1 MDLFRDVRK
10 KNLERVAPL
19 AVRMRPRTL
28 DEFVGQH
35 HFLGPGKLLRRM
47 LEADRLTSVIFYGP
61 PGTGKTTL
69 AQLVA
74 TYTKSHFEQ
83 VNAAAVGVKE
93 VRAILDAAKERLGN
107 AGART
112 VLFLDEIHRF
122 NRAQQDILL
131 GDVEAGYVLLVGA
144 TTENPFFAVNSP
156 LISRSQIFQ
165 FAPLSEDEIRLLVR
179 RALDDPERGFGKVP
193 IRIDPEA
200 IDLWATMSD
209 GDGRRA
215 LMALEVAVLSLMAEK
230 EPGGAGGVSL
240 SSASDVGTADAT
252 IHITLDVAEQS
263 IQRKA
268 IVYDGTGDEHYD
280 AASAL
285 IKSMRGSDPDAAVY
299 WVARMLEAGE
309 DPRFIARRIAIL
321 ASEDIGNADPQAI
334 VVAAAAFDVVEKIGM
349 PEAQL
354 TLGQAAIYMAT
365 APKSNASAMAIWS
378 AIADVREGRTIPV
391 PRHLRDTHYKQAA
404 RLGHGKGYKY
414 AHDYAGGVV
423 QQDYLGVEKTYYT
436 PTDRGFEATIG
447 KRLQAIRDLT
457 TMREGDDES
466 PAAAGATGEE
476 AGPARSGANE
486 GAPVRPHPTRS
497 ATEAGEPGAFRPPGN
512 PAPEADTPE
521 GGASQGDA
529 TQRDTR
535 QATTQEGSAQP
546 GPRRG
551 RSRGK
556 GAAAATP
563 TRAGGANEANPGAR
577 GVSNTAGSEDTGPA

>member
-1 MDLFRDVRK
+1 MDLFGDVRK
-10 KNLERVAPL
+10 RNMQRVAPL

-28 DEFVGQH
+28 EEFVGQG

-74 TYTKSHFEQ
+74 QYTKSHFEQ

-107 AGART
+107 SGERT

-131 GDVEAGYVLLVGA
+131 PDVEAGYVILVGA

-165 FAPLSEDEIRLLVR
+165 FAPLTEDEIRTLVR
-179 RALDDPERGFGKVP
+179 RAVADAERGFGTLDIK
-193 IRIDPEA
+193 IDDDA
-200 IDLWATMSD
+200 LDLWAAMSD

-215 LMALEVAVLSLMAEK
+215 LMALEVAVLSMSGEATKRRSDEATK
-230 EPGGAGGVSL
+230 GEADDTSSSHFVAPSL
-240 SSASDVGTADAT
+240 RRSVAAPL
-252 IHITLDVAEQS
+252 HITLDVAEQS

-268 IVYDGTGDEHYD
+268 IVYDATGDEHYD

-321 ASEDIGNADPQAI
+321 ASEDVGNADPRAI
-334 VVAAAAFDVVEKIGM
+334 SVAAAMFEIVERVGM
-349 PEAQL
+349 PEARI
-354 TLGQAAIYMAT
+354 TLSQAAIYMAT
-365 APKSNASAMAIWS
+365 APKSNASYVAINE

-391 PRHLRDTHYKQAA
+391 PRHLRSTAYGGAQ
-404 RLGHGKGYKY
+404 RLGHGNGYKY
-414 AHDYAGGVV
+414 AHDYEGGFVD
-423 QQDYLGVEKTYYT
+423 QDYLGVDKTYYR
-436 PTDRGFEATIG
+436 PTDRGYEAEISA
-447 KRLQAIRDLT
+447 RLVRLRQP
-457 TMREGDDES
+457 
-466 PAAAGATGEE
+466 PAA
-476 AGPARSGANE
+476 
-486 GAPVRPHPTRS
+486 
-497 ATEAGEPGAFRPPGN
+497 
-512 PAPEADTPE
+512 D
-521 GGASQGDA
+521 
-529 TQRDTR
+529 
-535 QATTQEGSAQP
+535 
-546 GPRRG
+546 
-551 RSRGK
+551 
-556 GAAAATP
+556 
-563 TRAGGANEANPGAR
+563 EANDAPPD
-577 GVSNTAGSEDTGPA
+577 GSDK